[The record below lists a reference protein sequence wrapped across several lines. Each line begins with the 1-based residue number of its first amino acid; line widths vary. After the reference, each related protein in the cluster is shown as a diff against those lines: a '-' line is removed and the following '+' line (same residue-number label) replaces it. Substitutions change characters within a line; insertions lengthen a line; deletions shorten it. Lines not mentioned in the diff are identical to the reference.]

1 MNDIE
6 IKDLKILV
14 VEDEEFML
22 NMIVR
27 LLKSFDI
34 QSIATALNGQDAL
47 QKIEEGK
54 EKFQLEFD
62 LIFCDLEMPIMD
74 GFQFLKNLRGSAD
87 AGNRNLPVIIL
98 TGHADKEHFGEAL
111 ELGFHGYLVKPVSPD
126 SLEKILRTCSS
137 KKLFLFKG

>member
-1 MNDIE
+1 MNDTA

-27 LLKSFDI
+27 LLKNFDI
-34 QSIATALNGQDAL
+34 QTITTALNGQDAL
-47 QKIEEGK
+47 QEMEEAK
-54 EKFQLEFD
+54 EKSQLEFD

-87 AGNRNLPVIIL
+87 TGNRNVPVIIL
-98 TGHADKEHFGEAL
+98 TGHGDKEHFRGSAGVGVSWIPGQAGYSGIARENSPNLL
-111 ELGFHGYLVKPVSPD
+111 E
-126 SLEKILRTCSS
+126 
-137 KKLFLFKG
+137 

>member
-1 MNDIE
+1 MNDTA

-27 LLKSFDI
+27 LLKNFDI
-34 QSIATALNGQDAL
+34 QTITTALNGQDAL
-47 QKIEEGK
+47 QEMEEAK
-54 EKFQLEFD
+54 EKSQLEFD

-74 GFQFLKNLRGSAD
+74 GFQFLKNLRDSAET
-87 AGNRNLPVIIL
+87 GNRNGPVIIL
-98 TGHADKEHFGEAL
+98 TGHGDKEHFGEAL
-111 ELGFHGYLVKPVSPD
+111 ELGFHGFLVKPVTLE
-126 SLEKILRTCSS
+126 SLEKILQICSN